1 MPVEPPLI
9 ALHQVDKRF
18 DSGLLALSQVSLAV
32 AAGEFVALLGP
43 SGCGKST
50 VLRLVAGL
58 DDASAG
64 QVQAPALHSG
74 GGGAGGRSGG
84 AAKGSDTTAFV
95 FQEPTLMPWA
105 TVFDNV
111 WLPLRLQGRS
121 RSEAASAVRAVLARV
136 GLAEFERAHPAQLS
150 GGMKM
155 RTSIARALVTRPRVL
170 LMDEPFAALDDITR
184 QALNADLLR
193 WWQPPGAERTGVTS
207 TSTSTSTRPADQ
219 RVADDRMATL
229 FVTHSVAEAVFLSQR
244 VLVMAARP
252 GRVVAEL
259 AIPQPYPRE
268 AGFRHTPAFVDAC
281 RQLGDALL
289 QAHGATAPA
298 SATVRA
304 PAAPR

>member
-1 MPVEPPLI
+1 MPEEPPLI
-9 ALHQVDKRF
+9 ALHDVDKRF
-18 DSGLLALSQVSLAV
+18 DNGLLALAQVSLSV

-58 DDASAG
+58 DEASTG
-64 QVQAPALHSG
+64 RVVAPALQA
-74 GGGAGGRSGG
+74 GGGAGSAGRAG
-84 AAKGSDTTAFV
+84 AADTTAFV
-95 FQEPTLMPWA
+95 FQEPTLLPWA

-121 RSEAASAVRAVLARV
+121 RAEAAPAVRAVLTRV

-155 RTSIARALVTRPRVL
+155 RASIARALVTRPRVL

-193 WWQPPGAERTGVTS
+193 WWRPDGAGGEGGAGAS
-207 TSTSTSTRPADQ
+207 SA
-219 RVADDRMATL
+219 AMAAL

-252 GRVVAEL
+252 GRVVAEV
-259 AIPQPYPRE
+259 AIDAPYPR
-268 AGFRHTPAFVDAC
+268 APGFRHTPVFFDAC
-281 RQLGDALL
+281 RRLGDALQ
-289 QAHGATAPA
+289 QAHDAPA
-298 SATVRA
+298 GAA
-304 PAAPR
+304 PA

>member
-9 ALHQVDKRF
+9 SLHQVDKRF
-18 DSGLLALSQVSLAV
+18 GNGLLARAQVSLAV
-32 AAGEFVALLGP
+32 AEGEVVALLGP

-58 DDASAG
+58 DEASAG
-64 QVQAPALHSG
+64 LVQAPALPADARAAAASG
-74 GGGAGGRSGG
+74 RAAATSVTAG
-84 AAKGSDTTAFV
+84 DTTAFV

-121 RSEAASAVRAVLARV
+121 RSEAAPAVRAVLARV

-155 RTSIARALVTRPRVL
+155 RASIARALVTRPRVL

-184 QALNADLLR
+184 QALNADLLQ
-193 WWQPPGAERTGVTS
+193 WWRPAGAE
-207 TSTSTSTRPADQ
+207 PA
-219 RVADDRMATL
+219 AGARMATL

-259 AIPQPYPRE
+259 AIAQPYPRE

-281 RQLGDALL
+281 RRLGDALL
-289 QAHGATAPA
+289 QAHTHADPFTSSPGAPA
-298 SATVRA
+298 GNT
-304 PAAPR
+304 PR

>member
-1 MPVEPPLI
+1 MPVAPPLI
-9 ALHQVDKRF
+9 SLHQVDKRF
-18 DSGLLALSQVSLAV
+18 GNGLLALAQVSLAV
-32 AAGEFVALLGP
+32 AEGEFVALLGP

-58 DDASAG
+58 DEASAG
-64 QVQAPALHSG
+64 LVQAPALPADARAAAASG
-74 GGGAGGRSGG
+74 RAAATSVTAG
-84 AAKGSDTTAFV
+84 DTTAFV

-121 RSEAASAVRAVLARV
+121 RSEAAPAVRAVLARV

-155 RTSIARALVTRPRVL
+155 RASIARALVTRPRVL

-184 QALNADLLR
+184 QALNADLLQ
-193 WWQPPGAERTGVTS
+193 WWRPAGAE
-207 TSTSTSTRPADQ
+207 PA
-219 RVADDRMATL
+219 AGARMATL

-259 AIPQPYPRE
+259 AIAQPYPRE

-281 RQLGDALL
+281 RRLGDALL
-289 QAHGATAPA
+289 QAHTHADPFTSSPGAPA
-298 SATVRA
+298 GTT
-304 PAAPR
+304 PR